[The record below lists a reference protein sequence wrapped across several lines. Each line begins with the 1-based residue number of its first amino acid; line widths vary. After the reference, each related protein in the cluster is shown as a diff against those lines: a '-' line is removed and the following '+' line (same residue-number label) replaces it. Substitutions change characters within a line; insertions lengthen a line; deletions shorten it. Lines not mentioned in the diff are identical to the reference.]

1 MTYFDKLNRPRVQA
15 VLNLLGEAPFFYRH
29 DDAEAFAFLRRNR
42 AEFERFFR
50 ELYGWELLVDAAT
63 ARVYKDRWY
72 NRELKPSQRDA
83 FDPTRRLDCV
93 GFLLLLEFY
102 ERLLEATNRGP
113 TELPA
118 PRFAFGDLFVHAR
131 DRLAQL
137 GGAVVGDDEV
147 RRMLRQLMPMLERY
161 RFVREVP
168 RERDDEVAD
177 ERVLYEA
184 LPGLYHYD
192 PRRLAPEVV
201 ARALGGDGEKEAP

>member
-1 MTYFDKLNRPRVQA
+1 VQA
-15 VLNLLGEAPFFYRH
+15 ILNLLGEAPFFYRQ
-29 DDAEAFAFLRRNR
+29 DDPEAFAFLRRNR
-42 AEFERFFR
+42 AEFDRFYR
-50 ELYGWELLVDAAT
+50 ELYGWELLVDGAT

-72 NRELKPSQRDA
+72 NRALRPSQRDA
-83 FDPTRRLDCV
+83 FDPSRRLDCI

-102 ERLLEATNRGP
+102 ERLLEASNLGP
-113 TELPA
+113 ADEPV
-118 PRFAFGDLFVHAR
+118 PRFTFGELFAHTR

-137 GGAVVGDDEV
+137 GGAALTDDEV

-168 RERDDEVAD
+168 RDRDDEVAD

-201 ARALGGDGEKEAP
+201 ARALGAAAGDDGGEEEA

>member
-42 AEFERFFR
+42 AEFERFYR

-83 FDPTRRLDCV
+83 FDPARRLDCV

-102 ERLLEATNRGP
+102 ERLLEASNRGP
-113 TELPA
+113 TDLPP
-118 PRFAFGDLFVHAR
+118 PRFAFGELFAHAR
-131 DRLAQL
+131 DRLAHTRRPANARYFSTPSDHILPRSRSSTLVPL
-137 GGAVVGDDEV
+137 GPAK
-147 RRMLRQLMPMLERY
+147 L
-161 RFVREVP
+161 
-168 RERDDEVAD
+168 
-177 ERVLYEA
+177 
-184 LPGLYHYD
+184 
-192 PRRLAPEVV
+192 
-201 ARALGGDGEKEAP
+201 